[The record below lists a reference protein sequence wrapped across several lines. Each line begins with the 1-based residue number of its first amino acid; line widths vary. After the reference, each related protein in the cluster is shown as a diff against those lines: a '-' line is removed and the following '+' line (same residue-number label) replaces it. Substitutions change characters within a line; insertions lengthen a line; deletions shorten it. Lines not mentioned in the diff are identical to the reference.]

1 MKRRHLR
8 IAIIILAVVLL
19 GIVPTFFMHRNGRVI
34 PRNKMARI
42 YAEMLLTDQWI
53 NDNWAQ
59 NRSADTSFVYRPIL
73 RRYGYDEK
81 DWRKSVSKYIKDP
94 DRYSRILK
102 KSAAML
108 EAREKELRFRLDLIN
123 AAERLEQET
132 AGFIPERLY
141 WLAGMRN
148 PDNFVE
154 DGLVF
159 YVDSVGGSEWRFD
172 PYRGYDTLFAGPAWK
187 ISLRDSVSV
196 DSLSVSVDS
205 LSVDVDSLS
214 VSVDSLSIGVDSIA
228 PVVAKPATDRAVK
241 KPAAENKPATERV
254 VKKPVTGKD
263 ADRRLSVD
271 ADRNLLLRPDA
282 KIQ

>member
-1 MKRRHLR
+1 
-8 IAIIILAVVLL
+8 
-19 GIVPTFFMHRNGRVI
+19 
-34 PRNKMARI
+34 
-42 YAEMLLTDQWI
+42 MLLTDQWI
-53 NDNWAQ
+53 NDNWVQ

-205 LSVDVDSLS
+205 
-214 VSVDSLSIGVDSIA
+214 IA
-228 PVVAKPATDRAVK
+228 PVVAKPA
-241 KPAAENKPATERV
+241 EERV
-254 VKKPVTGKD
+254 VNKPVTGKD

>member
-19 GIVPTFFMHRNGRVI
+19 GIIPTFFMHRNGRVI

-53 NDNWAQ
+53 NDNWVQ

-108 EAREKELRFRLDLIN
+108 EAREKELRLRLDLIN

-132 AGFIPERLY
+132 AGYIPERLY

-196 DSLSVSVDS
+196 DSLSVSIDS

-214 VSVDSLSIGVDSIA
+214 VSVDSLSVGVDSLA
-228 PVVAKPATDRAVK
+228 PVVAKPAEERAVK
-241 KPAAENKPATERV
+241 KPAAENKPAEERV

>member
-19 GIVPTFFMHRNGRVI
+19 GIIPTFFMHRHGRVI

-53 NDNWAQ
+53 NDNWVQ

-108 EAREKELRFRLDLIN
+108 EAREKELRLRLDLIN

-132 AGFIPERLY
+132 AGYIPERLY

-196 DSLSVSVDS
+196 DSL
-205 LSVDVDSLS
+205 LVDVDSLS
-214 VSVDSLSIGVDSIA
+214 VSVDSLSVGVDSIA
-228 PVVAKPATDRAVK
+228 PVVAKPAA
-241 KPAAENKPATERV
+241 ERV
-254 VKKPVTGKD
+254 VNKPVAGKD

>member
-53 NDNWAQ
+53 NDNWVQ

-108 EAREKELRFRLDLIN
+108 EAREKELRLRLDLIN

-205 LSVDVDSLS
+205 LSVSVDSLS
-214 VSVDSLSIGVDSIA
+214 VSVDSLSVDVDSLA
-228 PVVAKPATDRAVK
+228 PVVAKPAAERAVK
-241 KPAAENKPATERV
+241 KPAAENKLATDKD
-254 VKKPVTGKD
+254 VKKPLEGKD
-263 ADRRLSVD
+263 ADRRLSVE

>member
-1 MKRRHLR
+1 MKRGHLR

-108 EAREKELRFRLDLIN
+108 EAREKELRLRLDLIN

-196 DSLSVSVDS
+196 DSLSVGVDS
-205 LSVDVDSLS
+205 L
-214 VSVDSLSIGVDSIA
+214 A
-228 PVVAKPATDRAVK
+228 PVVAKPAAERAVK
-241 KPAAENKPATERV
+241 KPAAENKPATEN
-254 VKKPVTGKD
+254 KPVTGKD
-263 ADRRLSVD
+263 ADRRLSVE

>member
-19 GIVPTFFMHRNGRVI
+19 GIIPTFFMHRNGRVI

-172 PYRGYDTLFAGPAWK
+172 PYRGYDTLFAGPVWK

-228 PVVAKPATDRAVK
+228 PVVAKPATDK
-241 KPAAENKPATERV
+241 D

>member
-53 NDNWAQ
+53 NDNWVQ

-108 EAREKELRFRLDLIN
+108 EAREKELRLRLDLIN

-214 VSVDSLSIGVDSIA
+214 VSVDSLSVDVDSIA
-228 PVVAKPATDRAVK
+228 PVVAKPAADRAVK
-241 KPAAENKPATERV
+241 KPAADKDVNKPVA
-254 VKKPVTGKD
+254 GKD
-263 ADRRLSVD
+263 ADRRLSVE

>member
-1 MKRRHLR
+1 MKRGHLR

-53 NDNWAQ
+53 NDNWVQ

-108 EAREKELRFRLDLIN
+108 EAREKELRLRLDLIN

-196 DSLSVSVDS
+196 DSLSVGVDS
-205 LSVDVDSLS
+205 L
-214 VSVDSLSIGVDSIA
+214 A
-228 PVVAKPATDRAVK
+228 PVVAKPAEERAVK
-241 KPAAENKPATERV
+241 KPAAENKPATEN
-254 VKKPVTGKD
+254 KPVTGKD
-263 ADRRLSVD
+263 ADRRLSVE

>member
-1 MKRRHLR
+1 MKRGHLR

-19 GIVPTFFMHRNGRVI
+19 GIVPTFFMHSNGRVI

-53 NDNWAQ
+53 NDNWVQ

-132 AGFIPERLY
+132 AGYIPERLY

-187 ISLRDSVSV
+187 ISLRDSVSL

-214 VSVDSLSIGVDSIA
+214 VSVDSLLVDVDSLA
-228 PVVAKPATDRAVK
+228 PVVAKPAADRAVK
-241 KPAAENKPATERV
+241 KPATDKD
-254 VKKPVTGKD
+254 VKKPVAGKD
-263 ADRRLSVD
+263 ADRRLSVE

>member
-1 MKRRHLR
+1 
-8 IAIIILAVVLL
+8 
-19 GIVPTFFMHRNGRVI
+19 
-34 PRNKMARI
+34 
-42 YAEMLLTDQWI
+42 MLLTDQWI
-53 NDNWAQ
+53 NDNWVQ

-108 EAREKELRFRLDLIN
+108 EAREKELRLRLDLIN

-205 LSVDVDSLS
+205 
-214 VSVDSLSIGVDSIA
+214 IA
-228 PVVAKPATDRAVK
+228 PVVAKPAAERALK
-241 KPAAENKPATERV
+241 KPAAENKPVA
-254 VKKPVTGKD
+254 GKD

>member
-53 NDNWAQ
+53 NDNWVQ

-108 EAREKELRFRLDLIN
+108 EAREKELRLRLDLIN

-132 AGFIPERLY
+132 AGYIPERLY

-159 YVDSVGGSEWRFD
+159 YVDSVGGSEWRFN

-205 LSVDVDSLS
+205 LLVDVDSLS
-214 VSVDSLSIGVDSIA
+214 VSVDSLSVGVDSIA
-228 PVVAKPATDRAVK
+228 PVVAKPAEERAVK
-241 KPAAENKPATERV
+241 KPAAENKSATDKD
-254 VKKPVTGKD
+254 VKKPVAGKD